1 MANEIVVTAV
11 MSFSKGGK
19 SDEVGTAS
27 QRITMTGGNFIRGTM
42 NVTTAAAAIPLGAVS
57 SPATPGMCWIKNNG
71 SVAVNIRAGSG
82 GANVVSIKAGE
93 ESLFRLATATPYAVT
108 ASSSADIEYEILED

>member
-1 MANEIVVTAV
+1 MANEIVVTAL

-42 NVTTAAAAIPLGAVS
+42 NVTTAAAAIPLGAVG
-57 SPATPGMCWIKNNG
+57 TPGMCWIKNNG